1 MGETPPIQV
10 LSVGTPQ
17 FAHQREPSKNQA
29 KCKQV
34 KKNKKPYTLQMFS
47 SSCNWTHSLNKVEIK
62 KWNNYIL
69 TSLPLQFL
77 EFWGCFCFHLTAS
90 VSYIHER
97 VSITSLL
104 HDAASNR
111 SALIWGKIFQI
122 YSSYIVIFTQSD

>member
-1 MGETPPIQV
+1 
-10 LSVGTPQ
+10 
-17 FAHQREPSKNQA
+17 
-29 KCKQV
+29 
-34 KKNKKPYTLQMFS
+34 MFS